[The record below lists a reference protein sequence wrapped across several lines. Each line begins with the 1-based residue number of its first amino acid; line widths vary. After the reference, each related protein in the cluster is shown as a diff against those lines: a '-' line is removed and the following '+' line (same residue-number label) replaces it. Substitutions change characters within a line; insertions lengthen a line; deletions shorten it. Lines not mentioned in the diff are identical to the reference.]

1 MTDLKKYIE
10 KILIDEKQIL
20 NRCKE
25 LGEEITNDYN
35 GEIVVIGIL
44 KGAVPFMSELIKRID
59 RPMKLDYMAVS
70 SYEGSTSSG
79 EVRILKDLDFRVENK
94 DVLIVEDIIDTGL
107 TISYLIEVFKNR
119 GAKSVNVCALLSKP
133 SRRKV
138 NIDSKYIGFEIDD
151 YFVVGWGMDF
161 NEDGRSF
168 PYIAAIDKNIL

>member
-44 KGAVPFMSELIKRID
+44 KGAVLFMSELIKRID